1 MDHTVSN
8 TPTPIPSLGEPIE
21 AEQGPYWASEPVQ
34 PVELPKPSFRLP
46 IILFS
51 LTVLTTLFA
60 GAAQQGANPLLEPSS
75 LLKGIP
81 FSFTLLA
88 ILLTH
93 EFGHYFTSRYHRVPA
108 TLPYFIPA
116 PSFIG
121 TFGAFI
127 RMTSPIL
134 RKKAIFDI
142 GISGPIAGFVVAII
156 AVAVGL
162 DLSTIVK
169 ESSLE
174 GLKLGSPLVFSWLS
188 HLILGDPGAGSDIL
202 LHPIAFAGWIGLFV
216 TSLNLIPMGQLDG
229 GHVVYALFGERQR
242 FISIAMI
249 PILMFLGYV
258 GWSGW
263 FVWAF
268 LPLIFGLRHPPVMD
282 LDAPLGRGRI
292 IVGWLGLI
300 MFVITFIPVP
310 FSF

>member
-8 TPTPIPSLGEPIE
+8 SRTSIPDPSEPLE
-21 AEQGPYWASEPVQ
+21 APQGPYWVSEPVQ
-34 PVELPKPSFRLP
+34 PVELPKPSYRLP
-46 IILFS
+46 VILFA
-51 LTVLTTLFA
+51 LTVITTLFA
-60 GAAQQGANPLLEPSS
+60 GAIQQGANPFREPLS
-75 LLKGIP
+75 LAAGIP

-93 EFGHYFTSRYHRVPA
+93 EFGHYFTSRYHKVPA

-142 GISGPIAGFVVAII
+142 GISGPIAGFVVAIV
-156 AVAVGL
+156 AVVVGL
-162 DLSTIVK
+162 DLSTVVK
-169 ESSLE
+169 ESSFE

-188 HLILGDPGAGSDIL
+188 QLILGDPGEGYDIL
-202 LHPIAFAGWIGLFV
+202 LHPVAFAGWIGLFV

-229 GHVVYALFGERQR
+229 GHVVYALFGKKQW
-242 FISIAMI
+242 FVSVSMI
-249 PILMFLGYV
+249 PILLWLGIV

-268 LPLIFGLRHPPVMD
+268 LPLIFGLRHPPVTD
-282 LDAPLGRGRI
+282 LDTPLGSGRI
-292 IVGWLGLI
+292 IIGWLGLV
-300 MFVITFIPVP
+300 MFIITFIPVP
-310 FSF
+310 FSV